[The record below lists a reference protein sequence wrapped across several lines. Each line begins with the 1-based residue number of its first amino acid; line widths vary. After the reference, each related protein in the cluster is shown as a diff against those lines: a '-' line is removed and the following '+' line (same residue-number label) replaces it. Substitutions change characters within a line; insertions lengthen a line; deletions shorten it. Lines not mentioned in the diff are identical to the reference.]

1 MQKWIMN
8 FKEILFDFK
17 INYKNKEGN
26 FKLIKQML

>member
-8 FKEILFDFK
+8 FKEILFDLK

-26 FKLIKQML
+26 FEID